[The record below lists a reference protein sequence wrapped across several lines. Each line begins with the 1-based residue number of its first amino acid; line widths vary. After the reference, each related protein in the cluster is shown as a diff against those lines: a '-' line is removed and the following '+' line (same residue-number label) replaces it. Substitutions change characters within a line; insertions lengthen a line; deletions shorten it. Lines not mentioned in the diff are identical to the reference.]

1 MSQSST
7 SSSSLEIRKDLV
19 DNAVEFLL
27 DKSISSSPLTKKIEF
42 MESKGL
48 TQDEIQQALLK
59 SQQPQQSESH
69 IQPQQQQQQQQ
80 QQQVSSPMT
89 STPSSTTSQQ
99 PPVRPPPVPEYYY
112 NAPPIP
118 ERDWKDYFIMAT
130 ATAGVSY
137 GIYQIVKRY
146 IIPKILP
153 PSKQQ
158 IEKDKESIDNEFIR
172 VESLLERFE
181 EEQIKFFEKQNN
193 KSIKI
198 DETLK
203 EIDEI
208 IIKTN
213 EKNLSNEETLKYLKL
228 EIENMKN
235 TMMKNLDNQKNI
247 ISREL
252 NNIESEVTNLKIL
265 IKDNKSKNDELVSSI
280 KKLNSNNND
289 SSNITNTTFNSTKPS
304 TTSNYSNLNIPPAS
318 SIPSVKDIL
327 LSQKA
332 KSLPQQQDNNIKNQI
347 NNLESGL
354 ISPPS
359 NEEEEE
365 SQTESHDQIIPNQ
378 TSSVSPEPTPAAPAT
393 SAESQNN
400 SIKSK
405 AGIPAWQLA
414 A

>member
-48 TQDEIQQALLK
+48 TQEEIQQALLR
-59 SQQPQQSESH
+59 SQQPHQQPQPESH
-69 IQPQQQQQQQQ
+69 TQVQQ
-80 QQQVSSPMT
+80 QQQVLPT
-89 STPSSTTSQQ
+89 RQQ
-99 PPVRPPPVPEYYY
+99 PQHTQQPLRPPPVPEYYY

-137 GIYQIVKRY
+137 GLYQIVKRY
-146 IIPKILP
+146 ILPKILP

-158 IEKDKESIDNEFIR
+158 IEKDKESIDNEFTR
-172 VESLLERFE
+172 VEALLERFE
-181 EEQIKFFEKQNN
+181 EEQIRFFNKQND
-193 KSIKI
+193 KSVKI

-208 IIKTN
+208 IVKTN

-252 NNIESEVTNLKIL
+252 NNIESEVTNLKTL
-265 IKDNKSKNDELVSSI
+265 IKDNKSKNDELASSI
-280 KKLNSNNND
+280 KKLNNNESPTTNTTTASSSLTNGT
-289 SSNITNTTFNSTKPS
+289 SSNIKSS
-304 TTSNYSNLNIPPAS
+304 TSNYSNLNIPPAS

-332 KSLPQQQDNNIKNQI
+332 KSLPQLDRNTQSQI
-347 NNLESGL
+347 NNQESGL

-365 SQTESHDQIIPNQ
+365 PHPASQDQITPMQ
-378 TSSVSPEPTPAAPAT
+378 TSSVSPEPAITATATP
-393 SAESQNN
+393 SESENN